1 MVKSNRIYE
10 KLGVRPV
17 INAGGNTTLWG
28 GSTPSPEVRAIM
40 DDADSSYVEMEELLN
55 RAGDYIAET
64 LGVEAAHI
72 TSGCFAALVLSTAA
86 CLAGN
91 DLRKAGQL
99 PQVGN
104 RNEIVALKS
113 LRYPYRRS
121 HTVPGGLIVEAGDE
135 NGCTRQQLYDV
146 ISPNTAAVTY
156 ILQPDVYTSNLTLR
170 EVAAIAHDHDVPII
184 VDAAS
189 QIYPIETFRETAQ
202 AGDLVCF
209 GTKYVGAPQSTG
221 FLCGKKEL
229 VDAAILQSFMGFEAS
244 AGNSIGRG
252 YKLDRQDVVGVVAA
266 MELWF
271 SINHEERLIEL
282 GERLEVMA
290 KAVQDIPGVMGR
302 VVTLNNYVQLEL
314 EITIDASRGLKNA
327 GQVVQELLDGEP
339 RIRVRGVTRGDDT
352 LSIAA
357 HTMFEGEELIV
368 ADKLG
373 EILSA

>member
-1 MVKSNRIYE
+1 MGKSNWIYE
-10 KLGVRPV
+10 KLGVRTV

-91 DLRKAGQL
+91 DLRKTGQL

-135 NGCTRQQLYDV
+135 NGCTRQQLSDV

-156 ILQPDVYTSNLTLR
+156 IVQPDVYTSNLTLR
-170 EVAAIAHDHDVPII
+170 EVVSIAHDHDVPII
-184 VDAAS
+184 IDAAS
-189 QIYPIETFRETAQ
+189 
-202 AGDLVCF
+202 
-209 GTKYVGAPQSTG
+209 
-221 FLCGKKEL
+221 
-229 VDAAILQSFMGFEAS
+229 
-244 AGNSIGRG
+244 
-252 YKLDRQDVVGVVAA
+252 
-266 MELWF
+266 
-271 SINHEERLIEL
+271 
-282 GERLEVMA
+282 
-290 KAVQDIPGVMGR
+290 
-302 VVTLNNYVQLEL
+302 
-314 EITIDASRGLKNA
+314 
-327 GQVVQELLDGEP
+327 
-339 RIRVRGVTRGDDT
+339 
-352 LSIAA
+352 
-357 HTMFEGEELIV
+357 
-368 ADKLG
+368 
-373 EILSA
+373 